1 MRKLS
6 AIVLVLALCLTLA
19 ACGREEALP
28 SKPTKP
34 PAQTLPQ
41 HTAPQNPLAEQVI
54 FEENGIKITV
64 KGMEEDTM
72 IGTEIRVLVENGTDR
87 NIAFSGDLF
96 VVNGI
101 TVPGY
106 LYAQAAAGTK
116 TNDTIEL
123 YTDVLKT
130 SGITAVGTLR
140 GYDARLIDTDTY
152 ETLAQVPMDLTT
164 THAGDG
170 SFSYDDS
177 GVELFQGEG
186 ITVIAQVVQEE
197 FYGKTAR
204 FLVKNGTGRDIIVE
218 AEHVSVNGYTLDAWL
233 YDTVVADTVRYCHLD
248 LFETG
253 LAENGIDAIEAISF
267 KLNFLDAHTYE
278 TITQSEQLSVTVKG
292 EENPE

>member
-1 MRKLS
+1 MKK
-6 AIVLVLALCLTLA
+6 ILVMGMALTLCLGLA
-19 ACGREEALP
+19 ACGREDAA
-28 SKPTKP
+28 PTKP
-34 PAQTLPQ
+34 VRPPVPDRPLQTLPE
-41 HTAPQNPLAEQVI
+41 NPLAQQVI
-54 FEENGIKITV
+54 YEDGGIRITV
-64 KGMEEDTM
+64 KGMEENTAV
-72 IGTEIRVLVENGTDR
+72 GTEIRILVENGTDR
-87 NIAFSGDLF
+87 NIAVSGDLF

-116 TNDTIEL
+116 TNDGLEL
-123 YTDVLKT
+123 YTDVLQ
-130 SGITAVGTLR
+130 SAGITSVGVLK
-140 GYDARLIDTDTY
+140 GYDARILDTDTF
-152 ETLAQVPMDLTT
+152 ETIARVPLELTT

-177 GVELFQGEG
+177 GVELYQSDG

-204 FLVKNGTGRDIIVE
+204 LLVKNGTGKDIIVE

-253 LAENGIDAIEAISF
+253 LAENGIDAIESISF
-267 KLNFLDAHTYE
+267 QLHFLDAHTYE
-278 TITQSEQLSVTVKG
+278 TIARTEQLTVDVKD
-292 EENPE
+292 